1 MFSRLSIAQRIFGAF
16 AVLLVL
22 LAVLALAGNY
32 GVGSLAGSYAD
43 YRAEAQRSITIGR
56 MVNDTYAARMV
67 EMGYRVDGAADK
79 AEEFNSLIDSHS
91 LNDQAAVDVFASD
104 EESYSW
110 LGELKADL
118 ATYRDAFTR
127 SAALEEQRKTV
138 GASLNASTETIRGLL
153 NDLITGLTSRG
164 DISSVA
170 QAGHVNE
177 SALLMLL
184 NAERY
189 MATNDPAD
197 LDKVR
202 ENGATAVEQVSELS
216 VGLFDPVLQEKT
228 QAIADELD
236 TYAGLVEELASAI
249 EERNTVR
256 AEQLD
261 DFGPRIQA
269 AFGVI
274 QDNIYSRQDE
284 LGATA
289 GKAASLTTMVL
300 MVMTAFA
307 MVAGLAL
314 AIVIGRWL
322 SRAIRQMAANMRQL
336 ADGDLDLQLANLDAR
351 NELGQMAQA
360 LEVFRT
366 HGKAVQAMDAEKA
379 ASAQAQADEQ
389 ALRDGLQHEVASV
402 VAAAVAG
409 DFTARVGTH
418 YDNPEL
424 VALAQS
430 VNELVSTVD
439 RGVSETGDVLSAL
452 ADADLTQR
460 VTGSYQGAFARLKA
474 DTNAVADKFAT
485 MMGELRETSKALKTA
500 TGEILSGANDLSE
513 RTTKQA
519 AALQETTA
527 TIEQLATAVSGNA
540 AKARQAADKTTSA
553 SHLAEEGGQVM
564 SHANQAMEKIET
576 SSAKISNIIGMID
589 DIAFQ
594 TNLLALNA
602 SVEAARAGEAGKGF
616 AVVAVEVRRLAQS
629 AAEASSEVKALIEQ
643 SASEVKS
650 GSRLVADA
658 ASKLSAILDAVGEN
672 SLLMQE
678 ISAASHEQSSALEEV
693 TGAVRQ
699 MDEMTQHNAALVEQT
714 NAAIEQTEAQ
724 ASALD
729 RIVDV
734 FRIEAAAEDEAKAVP
749 ASGIRGLQQRASEAA
764 RAYLSRGNAALKA
777 DWSEF

>member
-16 AVLLVL
+16 GVLLIL
-22 LAVLALAGNY
+22 LAAVALAGNF
-32 GVGSLAGSYAD
+32 GVGGLTKSYAD
-43 YRAEAQRSITIGR
+43 YRDEAQQSLTIGR
-56 MVNDTYAARMV
+56 MVGDTYAARMV

-79 AEEFNSLIDSHS
+79 AAEFDSLIADHS
-91 LNDQAAVDVFASD
+91 LNDQASMDVFAND

-110 LGELKADL
+110 LGELKTDL
-118 ATYRDAFTR
+118 ATYRDAFTQTVT
-127 SAALEEQRKTV
+127 LEEQRKSV
-138 GASLNASTETIRGLL
+138 GASLNDSTETIRSLL
-153 NDLITGLTSRG
+153 NDLITSLTSRG

-197 LDKVR
+197 LDRVR
-202 ENGATAVEQVSELS
+202 ENGAQAVEQVSELS
-216 VGLFDPVLQEKT
+216 VGLFDPALQEKT
-228 QAIADELD
+228 QQIADQLD
-236 TYAGLVEELASAI
+236 IYAGLVEELAGAI
-249 EERNTVR
+249 EERNTIR
-256 AEQLD
+256 SEQLD

-274 QDNIYSRQDE
+274 EDNINTRQDE
-284 LGATA
+284 LGEAA
-289 GKAASLTTMVL
+289 GQFASLTTTLL
-300 MVMTAFA
+300 MVVTGLA
-307 MVAGLAL
+307 MAAGLVL
-314 AIVIGRWL
+314 AVLIGRWL
-322 SRAIRQMAANMRQL
+322 SKALRGMTVSMRQL
-336 ADGDLDLQLANLDAR
+336 ADGNLDLELANLDAR

-366 HGKAVQAMDAEKA
+366 NGKAVQAMDAEKA
-379 ASAQAQADEQ
+379 ETQRLQAEEQ
-389 ALRDGLQHEVASV
+389 SLRDALQHEVASV
-402 VAAAVAG
+402 VEAAVAG

-418 YDNPEL
+418 YENPEL
-424 VALAQS
+424 LSLAQS
-430 VNELVSTVD
+430 VNELVATVD
-439 RGVSETGDVLSAL
+439 RGVTETGGVLSAL

-460 VTGSYQGAFARLKA
+460 MTGEYQGAFARLKS
-474 DTNAVADKFAT
+474 DTNAVADKFAS
-485 MMGELRETSKALKTA
+485 MMGELRDTSKALKTA

-513 RTTKQA
+513 RTTRQA

-527 TIEQLATAVSGNA
+527 TIEQLANAVADNA
-540 AKARQAADKTTSA
+540 NKAQQAADKTTSA
-553 SHLAEEGGQVM
+553 SQLAGEGGAVM
-564 SHANQAMEKIET
+564 DRANQAMERIET
-576 SSAKISNIIGMID
+576 SSSKISNIIGMID

-629 AAEASSEVKALIEQ
+629 AAQASAEVKDLIEQ
-643 SASEVKS
+643 SAGEVQS
-650 GSRLVADA
+650 GSRLVAEA
-658 ASKLSAILDAVGEN
+658 ANKLAAILNAVEEN
-672 SLLMQE
+672 SHLMQG
-678 ISAASHEQSSALEEV
+678 ISEASRDQSHSLEEV
-693 TGAVRQ
+693 TGAIRQ
-699 MDEMTQHNAALVEQT
+699 MDEMTQHNAALVEET

-734 FRIEAAAEDEAKAVP
+734 FTIEAKQPEEAPA
-749 ASGIRGLQQRASEAA
+749 ASGIKGLQQRAVDAA
-764 RAYLSRGNAALKA
+764 RTYLARGNAALKA